1 METYDRFEENRIATD
16 DEYLNFQTPKLFL
29 HPFQAKKAPEHE
41 RSIRQQTTEQNMY
54 LWPIEY
60 EIVCLPEYDFNV
72 NMFWNSLSV
81 NNSYNGKQKHTEPIK
96 LKVLKNDST

>member
-1 METYDRFEENRIATD
+1 
-16 DEYLNFQTPKLFL
+16 
-29 HPFQAKKAPEHE
+29 
-41 RSIRQQTTEQNMY
+41 MY